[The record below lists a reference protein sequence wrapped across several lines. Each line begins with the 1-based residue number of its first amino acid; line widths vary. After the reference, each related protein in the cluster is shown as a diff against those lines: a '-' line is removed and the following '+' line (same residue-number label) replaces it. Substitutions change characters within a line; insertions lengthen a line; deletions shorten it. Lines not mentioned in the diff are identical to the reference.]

1 MTLTLLWLCGTNLQC
16 LQGVQS
22 PGQGGEGMDTPQA
35 AQCCLWAVSLGPNL
49 WGWGVGA
56 GGMPTFGLEGAGC
69 WQWAVGWAG
78 VLSREAQQGDATKPP
93 KCFSYAHPSRGD

>member
-1 MTLTLLWLCGTNLQC
+1 MFCAASCFCRPGEARELVTLGAR
-16 LQGVQS
+16 
-22 PGQGGEGMDTPQA
+22 GGEGMDTPPGCPVLPVGRFTWTQP
-35 AQCCLWAVSLGPNL
+35 L
-49 WGWGVGA
+49 GWGVGA

-78 VLSREAQQGDATKPP
+78 VLSREAQQGNATKPP

>member
-1 MTLTLLWLCGTNLQC
+1 MFCAASCFCRPGEARELVTLGAR
-16 LQGVQS
+16 
-22 PGQGGEGMDTPQA
+22 GGEGMDTPQA
-35 AQCCLWAVSLGPNL
+35 AQCCRWAVSLGPNL

-78 VLSREAQQGDATKPP
+78 VLSREAQQGNATKPP